1 MSTACRTIFLCHLF
15 LLQTK
20 CAQYW
25 SDTVSEPYNAGNGFI
40 VTLLEVS
47 TFVEYEVKT
56 FSLGLVS
63 HFKLG
68 VMTRQ
73 YTYYSTT
80 SAGLSAPRA
89 YASSHCTYVAP
100 IPHPQ
105 ESGAGSHLHIHHFQ
119 FTAWPDHGVPRY
131 PASVIKFVQTV
142 QHHYDKDGQ
151 APMVVHCRW
160 ALHASVHVH
169 VL

>member
-25 SDTVSEPYNAGNGFI
+25 SDTVSEPYNAGNGFV

-68 VMTRQ
+68 V
-73 YTYYSTT
+73 
-80 SAGLSAPRA
+80 L
-89 YASSHCTYVAP
+89 
-100 IPHPQ
+100 
-105 ESGAGSHLHIHHFQ
+105 
-119 FTAWPDHGVPRY
+119 
-131 PASVIKFVQTV
+131 
-142 QHHYDKDGQ
+142 
-151 APMVVHCRW
+151 
-160 ALHASVHVH
+160 
-169 VL
+169 